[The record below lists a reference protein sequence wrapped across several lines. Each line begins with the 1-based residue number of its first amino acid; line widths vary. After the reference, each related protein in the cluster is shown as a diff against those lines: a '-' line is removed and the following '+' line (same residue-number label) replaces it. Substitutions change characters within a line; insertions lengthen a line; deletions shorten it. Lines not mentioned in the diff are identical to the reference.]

1 MTRWTLPTLA
11 LVLIVGLFG
20 VSLAR
25 ALGWSGS
32 RASSLVSVVAQWLT
46 AWALWSLAGGL
57 ALRVGLLD
65 VYEPTAFTALALVGG
80 IWHYRTVVHSGRERG
95 RVIFVGVQL
104 VWLVVLL
111 VQNGVFKN

>member
-20 VSLAR
+20 VSLGR
-25 ALGWSGS
+25 VLGWSGS

-57 ALRVGLLD
+57 AVRVGLLD
-65 VYEPTAFTALALVGG
+65 VYEQTAFTSLALVGAATHRLCLMVRSLRSLTRCRPG
-80 IWHYRTVVHSGRERG
+80 WHSRPRPAPAP
-95 RVIFVGVQL
+95 
-104 VWLVVLL
+104 
-111 VQNGVFKN
+111 